1 MSESWKLYL
10 NGRLCNGHSRFKRTE
25 EERNQYTVDELRQIS
40 KDNGI
45 KVVSGLT
52 KTEICQAILD
62 FAKKKEPMIV
72 GPPIVEEPV
81 AAVPLMVRQNSGL
94 KPLNHLKIN
103 ATTISSISGPVSFYY
118 FRPTNKLSKLPLI
131 MLFGD
136 MHRARH
142 NMCIKCSCSKDKK
155 SCCYKLSDPRFLK
168 LFDVVASRFPID
180 FYTETSFLGTGS
192 GFKNGE
198 MEILTTGNMTSCYHH
213 RLRDTK
219 YNKCPTRNIR
229 WHAGDI
235 RAASY
240 YTYYMYID
248 QINSENTA
256 AEYKKTSKYFEYSLY
271 VESQLK
277 LIFTMIKLNQTI
289 TEEYFQSTVFGSFEG
304 FKSFILILFGPENDE
319 NDFNLF
325 YLKNFARALFDF
337 GQLSAI
343 NKQIQKQS
351 LDELKNREVW
361 VRLYANGIKK
371 IFNMM
376 IADGSKS
383 EIKIEIQSTTLE
395 NIKEEDI
402 KICWKLIGLGIT
414 TPLLDMYVLARMFKQ
429 PTDGYASSLSIAYFG
444 DEHIVSMVDIL
455 RNLDDTLN
463 MKTSKYELVA
473 KIDKSDMDELK
484 ISRCLTMP
492 PIDLNYDL
500 IKHTI
505 ERGNIYGYNS
515 NHSYDSYD
523 SYDSFP
529 DIF

>member
-10 NGRLCNGHSRFKRTE
+10 NGRLCNGSSRFKRTE

-94 KPLNHLKIN
+94 KPLNHLKID

-136 MHRARH
+136 FHRTRN

-198 MEILTTGNMTSCYHH
+198 MEILTTGDMTSCYHH
-213 RLRDTK
+213 LLRGTK
-219 YNKCPTRNIR
+219 YDKCPTRNIR

-235 RAASY
+235 RQASY
-240 YTYYMYID
+240 DYNYKYGD
-248 QINSENTA
+248 QINSTNTA
-256 AEYKKTSKYFEYSLY
+256 AEYATTSNNYRNNLY
-271 VESQLK
+271 VETQLSV
-277 LIFTMIKLNQTI
+277 IFDMIKSGEKM
-289 TEEYFQSTVFGSFEG
+289 TEEDFQYTRFKSFEG
-304 FKSFILILFGPENDE
+304 FKSFILILFGPEDKE
-319 NDFNLF
+319 EDDFDLED
-325 YLKNFARALFDF
+325 LASFAHDLFDF
-337 GQLSAI
+337 GRYSAI

-351 LDELKNREVW
+351 LDELKNRQAW
-361 VRLYANGIKK
+361 ILLYAYTLKKNFDTLRSGLKPHIKT
-371 IFNMM
+371 
-376 IADGSKS
+376 AL
-383 EIKIEIQSTTLE
+383 QSTTLE
-395 NIKEEDI
+395 NINEQDI
-402 KICWKLIGLGIT
+402 KSFWNIIGFRVT
-414 TPLLDMYVLARMFKQ
+414 VPLLDMYVLARMFKQ

-444 DEHIVSMVDIL
+444 NKHIENIL
-455 RNLDDTLN
+455 DLLNNLDQILDI
-463 MKTSKYELVA
+463 KDSKYELVA
-473 KIDKSDMDELK
+473 RIDATDKDEFK
-484 ISRCLTMP
+484 ASRCLTMP
-492 PIDLNYDL
+492 PIDLNDQL
-500 IKHTI
+500 FKHTI
-505 ERGNIYGYNS
+505 QRSNIWL
-515 NHSYDSYD
+515 
-523 SYDSFP
+523 
-529 DIF
+529 